1 MNAYENFKKI
11 LKLFGFTLLA
21 GLASFGMA
29 IGGAV
34 PFSPIRKPESRVE
47 IKTELVV
54 EREKEEES
62 KFDEWELKG

>member
-1 MNAYENFKKI
+1 MKILKII
-11 LKLFGFTLLA
+11 LKLFGLILLA

-34 PFSPIRKPESRVE
+34 PFTPIRKLESRVE

-54 EREKEEES
+54 ETKKEESE
-62 KFDEWELKG
+62 FDEWEMRH

>member
-1 MNAYENFKKI
+1 MKILKII
-11 LKLFGFTLLA
+11 LKLFGLILLA

-34 PFSPIRKPESRVE
+34 PFTPIRKPESRVE

-54 EREKEEES
+54 ETKKEESE
-62 KFDEWELKG
+62 FDEWETRN